1 MLNVRELKNRI
12 RSLREQIKQH
22 NYAYYILDDPTVT
35 DQEYD
40 ELFRQLQQLEN
51 QHPEFL
57 SSSSPTQRVGNPISG
72 AFGEVRH
79 TVSMLSLN
87 NAFNIKEAENFDRR
101 VRDTLGVEI
110 VDYVFEPKIDGLA
123 ISIIYEKGKL
133 TLASTRGD
141 GEVGEDVT
149 ANIRTV
155 RSIPLELRTD
165 LPPELLE
172 VRGEVFISRT
182 GFKALN
188 AKQIESGAKTYM
200 NPRNAAAGS
209 LRQKD
214 PKITSSRPL
223 DAMFYSIARIVG
235 AKNLESQSQQFEQ
248 LRVFGFKVSREVK
261 QVRGI
266 YECLRL
272 RSKLQEKRDRL
283 NYDIDGVVYK
293 VNQRAKQDQLGFV
306 TRAPRWAIA
315 HKFPAEERTTQVEG
329 IDIQIGRTGAASPV
343 ARLEPVE
350 VGGVMVANAT
360 LHNED
365 EIKRLDIRVGDTVIV
380 HRAGDVI
387 PKITAV
393 VTNQRLSNSKPYQF
407 PDLCPICGSKIE
419 RDEDA
424 AVAKCTGT
432 LVCPAQLKQTIW
444 YFASRSA
451 MDIEGLGSKLIDQ
464 LIDKGLAKNVADLY
478 SLTEEQ
484 ICSLERMG
492 KKSAQN
498 LLQSIEKSKQ
508 TTLPKFLS
516 ALGIPMIGESTSQL
530 LANRFESVDSLMLA
544 TEEELIDIDGIGP
557 VGARNVVEYLANERN
572 KNVIV
577 RLLNSGIVVKRVDSN
592 TKNAMDVLNSRKI
605 VITGTLSSMKRSQA
619 KQLLERYGASVSA
632 SVSKKTNTLIYGENP
647 GSKFNQAKSLGVET
661 MTESEFLELLS
672 VIDEEIKQISS

>member
-1 MLNVRELKNRI
+1 MSNDRELKERI

-22 NYAYYILDDPTVT
+22 NYAYYILDDPAIT

-40 ELFRQLQQLEN
+40 KQFRELQQLEV

-57 SSSSPTQRVGNPISG
+57 SSTSPTQRVGSPVSG

-79 TVSMLSLN
+79 AVSMLSLN
-87 NAFNIKEAENFDRR
+87 NAFDVKEAEDFDRR
-101 VRDTLGVEI
+101 VRDMLGVEI

-141 GEVGEDVT
+141 GAVGEDVT
-149 ANIRTV
+149 ANIRTI
-155 RSIPLELRTD
+155 RSVPLELRTD
-165 LPPELLE
+165 FPPELLE
-172 VRGEVFISRT
+172 VRGEVFISRL

-188 AKQIESGAKTYM
+188 ARQIETGAKTYM

-214 PKITSSRPL
+214 PKITSTRPL

-235 AKNLESQSQQFEQ
+235 ANDLDSQSEQFEQ
-248 LRVFGFKVSREVK
+248 LSLFGFKVSREVK

-266 YECLRL
+266 SECLRL
-272 RSKLQEKRDRL
+272 RLELQEKRDRL

-293 VNQRAKQDQLGFV
+293 VNRRSEQEQLGFV

-315 HKFPAEERTTQVEG
+315 HKFPAEERATQVEG
-329 IDIQIGRTGAASPV
+329 IDIQIGRSGAASPV
-343 ARLEPVE
+343 ARLVPVE
-350 VGGVMVANAT
+350 VGGVVVSNAT

-393 VTNQRLSNSKPYQF
+393 VANQRPSNSRPYQF
-407 PDLCPICGSKIE
+407 PDLCPICGSKIK

-451 MDIEGLGSKLIDQ
+451 MDIEGLGIKLIDQ
-464 LIDKGLAKNVADLY
+464 LIDKGLVKNVADLY

-492 KKSAQN
+492 NKSAQN

-508 TTLPKFLS
+508 TTFPKFLS

-530 LANRFESVDSLMLA
+530 LANQFESLDALMLA
-544 TEEELIDIDGIGP
+544 TEEDLIDIDGIGP
-557 VGARNVVEYLANERN
+557 IGAKNVIVYLANQRN
-572 KNVIV
+572 KNVII
-577 RLLNSGIVVKRVDSN
+577 RLLDSGIVIKRSDSQ
-592 TKNAMDVLNSRKI
+592 TKKVLDVLNGRKF
-605 VITGTLSSMKRSQA
+605 VITGTLSSMKRSRA

-632 SVSKKTNTLIYGENP
+632 SVSKNTGTLIYGESP
-647 GSKFNQAKSLGVET
+647 GSKLTQAESLGVEI
-661 MTESEFLELLS
+661 MAEAEFLELLS
-672 VIDEEIKQISS
+672 GINEEFRQKSP